1 MRNVLAR
8 VSLFA
13 VLTAVGMAGA
23 DNTIGTWK
31 LNMEKSKIMAG
42 PTAIKSLT
50 TVREAVEGGVKLTAT
65 GTTADGATN
74 GSYTAKYDGKS
85 YPVTGLPW
93 DTTSIKQLDANTL
106 TVINKKTGGKY
117 KATGRTVVSKDGK
130 TMTLTTNGTD
140 NEGKAMHQT
149 LVFEKQ

>member
-1 MRNVLAR
+1 MRNVFAR

-31 LNMEKSKIMAG
+31 LNMEKSKVMAG
-42 PTAIKSLT
+42 LKSLT
-50 TVREAVEGGVKLTAT
+50 ITREAVEGGVKLTGT
-65 GTTADGATN
+65 GTRADGEIN
-74 GSYTAKYDGKS
+74 SSYTAKYDGKS
-85 YPVTGLPW
+85 YPATGSPW
-93 DTTSIKQLDANTL
+93 DTISIKQLDANTL
-106 TVINKKTGGKY
+106 TVVNTKTGGKY

-130 TMTLTTNGTD
+130 TMTITTKGTD
-140 NEGKAMHQT
+140 NEGKAMHQI

>member
-1 MRNVLAR
+1 MRNVFAR

-31 LNMEKSKIMAG
+31 LNMEKSKVMAG

-50 TVREAVEGGVKLTAT
+50 TTREAVEGGVKST
-65 GTTADGATN
+65 GTGTRADGAINST
-74 GSYTAKYDGKS
+74 YTAKYDGKS
-85 YPVTGLPW
+85 YPGTGFPW

-106 TVINKKTGGKY
+106 TVINTKTGGKY

-130 TMTLTTNGTD
+130 TMTITTKGTD